1 MWQTSMAH
9 EACGQRR
16 RHLTGQCHWRPLNRR
31 WEGVSMWGSYQW
43 RDQVRLR
50 ENLSEKNKTYNIEL
64 LKKEKICQLDQVG
77 LSQSKSVPI
86 LSVTGSVRVCATL
99 LQGPRTNG
107 PCVGNPTEKW
117 GKAGYGTSVGSSIS
131 ATNSEGETERLLI
144 RISLKKAITAEKAHT
159 YTKYNLKIN
168 ENNTNSTNTWEC
180 LAILVSPSIW
190 LAKGS
195 QHFYTY
201 VRTPFRISSSTT
213 YSYLKKTKT
222 KTAPPSNF
230 KTRKW

>member
-64 LKKEKICQLDQVG
+64 LKKKKFFFCQLDQVG

-86 LSVTGSVRVCATL
+86 LPSERKCRDMCHSITGTKNKQAMF
-99 LQGPRTNG
+99 
-107 PCVGNPTEKW
+107 
-117 GKAGYGTSVGSSIS
+117 
-131 ATNSEGETERLLI
+131 GESNRKIRQSMLWHCSLI
-144 RISLKKAITAEKAHT
+144 
-159 YTKYNLKIN
+159 
-168 ENNTNSTNTWEC
+168 
-180 LAILVSPSIW
+180 
-190 LAKGS
+190 
-195 QHFYTY
+195 
-201 VRTPFRISSSTT
+201 
-213 YSYLKKTKT
+213 
-222 KTAPPSNF
+222 
-230 KTRKW
+230 

>member
-64 LKKEKICQLDQVG
+64 LKKKFCQLDQVG

-86 LSVTGSVRVCATL
+86 LPSERKCRDLCNSITGTKNKQAML
-99 LQGPRTNG
+99 ENL
-107 PCVGNPTEKW
+107 TEKL
-117 GKAGYGTSVGSSIS
+117 GKAHYGTVVGSNIS
-131 ATNSEGETERLLI
+131 ATNSEGEIEKLLI
-144 RISLKKAITAEKAHT
+144 RIIFLKR
-159 YTKYNLKIN
+159 YN
-168 ENNTNSTNTWEC
+168 C
-180 LAILVSPSIW
+180 R
-190 LAKGS
+190 KGTHLY
-195 QHFYTY
+195 QT
-201 VRTPFRISSSTT
+201 
-213 YSYLKKTKT
+213 
-222 KTAPPSNF
+222 
-230 KTRKW
+230 